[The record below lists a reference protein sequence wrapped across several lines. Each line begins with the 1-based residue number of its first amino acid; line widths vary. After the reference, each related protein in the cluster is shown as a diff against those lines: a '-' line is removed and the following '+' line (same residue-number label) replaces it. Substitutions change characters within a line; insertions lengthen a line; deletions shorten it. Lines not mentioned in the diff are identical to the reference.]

1 MISPQVLVDD
11 RLNRL
16 ARHLRVERGSREDV
30 HGRSPIAPVTARSGD
45 DLYFSGESGIA
56 DRFLET
62 GERVGA
68 AAGRAV
74 RPAAN
79 MHAIACER
87 FIRGKERRSVKRQ
100 GWRLV
105 RRSRRG

>member
-1 MISPQVLVDD
+1 MIAPQVLVDD

-16 ARHLRVERGSREDV
+16 ACHLRIECGSGENV
-30 HGRSPIAPVTARSGD
+30 HGRSPIAPVTTRCGD
-45 DLYFSGESGIA
+45 DLYFAGESGLA
-56 DRFLET
+56 DRVLET

-100 GWRLV
+100 GWRLA